1 MFARSG
7 GSARDGL
14 ETLKDCL
21 DQLCMKVLQAAADAA
36 SAATASSSPAGFA
49 S

>member
-21 DQLCMKVLQAAADAA
+21 DQLCMEG
-36 SAATASSSPAGFA
+36 ASSGG
-49 S
+49 